1 MKANELSEGIYEKL
15 VSLNY
20 QRKENNLYNVHSGVD
35 FNSLSDELVNVIL
48 SFPTRQVGWFE
59 DLMSIEDLNKD
70 QQFYVFES
78 EDKTFLVDTQGYDY
92 PRYIIELEGFNDVD
106 DTYERMDGLVR
117 IEDVAILQSVVKSLA
132 FDLENE
138 GFTNA
143 DIIHFI
149 DAKIC
154 GTLLIKKN

>member
-70 QQFYVFES
+70 QQFYLFES

-106 DTYERMDGLVR
+106 DTYERMDGLAR
-117 IEDVAILQSVVKSLA
+117 IEDVTILQSVVKSLA

-138 GFTNA
+138 GFDRA

>member
-143 DIIHFI
+143 DIVHFI